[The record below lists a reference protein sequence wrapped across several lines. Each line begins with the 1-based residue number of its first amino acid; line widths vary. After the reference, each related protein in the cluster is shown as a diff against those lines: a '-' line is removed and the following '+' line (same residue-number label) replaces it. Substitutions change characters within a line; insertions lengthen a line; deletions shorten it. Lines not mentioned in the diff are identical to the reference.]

1 MRYSTVNRQK
11 GISLSGLL
19 VWSLIL
25 VMVSVLGMKVIPVY
39 IEYASIKKVLVAIS
53 SDSSLQAAGLSEIR
67 QSFDKRARIDDIDVV
82 KGGDLQISK
91 ENGQTIL
98 EISYSVK
105 TPLFANISLFFDFK
119 ATTN

>member
-25 VMVSVLGMKVIPVY
+25 VMVSILGMKVIPVY
-39 IEYASIKKVLVAIS
+39 IEYASIKKVLVTIS
-53 SDSSLQAAGLSEIR
+53 SDSSLQTAGLSEIR

-82 KGGDLQISK
+82 KGSDLQISK

-119 ATTN
+119 ATSN